1 MSEYSKVS
9 SKRYSRKARPVLALL
24 MGTVLVGCAA
34 PGFGPGVS
42 RYEPT
47 YLRLTGEQDFA
58 QALRRHYLELATNA
72 FDRGD
77 AARSDFY
84 SLRALMAAEGK
95 LAHPSA
101 QSGSGEVAVA
111 GARLSQLLMTG
122 ARTGSPD
129 LAARAQAA
137 YDCWL
142 IESGSDGDPQI
153 AEACRYNAMNAL
165 AELEGASTGAPLHSG
180 TTTNVAP
187 TQTQSYVVQPGGQ
200 GQTIHAPGGYTIQI
214 ITEQHAPVAA
224 PAPAHFIQTVPHA
237 APQMIET
244 IPVAQPA
251 PAIEF
256 VEEAPIVQQEFLAPP
271 VIESVPTV
279 AVETIAMA
287 PIVEAVEA
295 APAIIQSAA
304 LPTVNLGPVQAEP
317 ILNVAPIETVPVF
330 NTAPVETLPAV
341 EFASTATFDTGE
353 AAQALLD
360 ANSNMGGDFSVFFGF
375 DSDEVTIEAEDVLV
389 DAVERIRLSGAR
401 RITLIGFT
409 DSMGNA
415 RYNQL
420 LAMRRAQAVRQYL
433 QEKLGDAV
441 AFEILPVGEV
451 QAVQTGGD
459 GVKEALNR
467 KVQIALQ

>member
-1 MSEYSKVS
+1 MSDYSKAS
-9 SKRYSRKARPVLALL
+9 SQFHSRKARPVLALL

-95 LAHPSA
+95 LAHPVE
-101 QSGSGEVAVA
+101 QSGRSEVAVA
-111 GARLSQLLMTG
+111 GARLAQLLMTG

-165 AELEGASTGAPLHSG
+165 AELEGASTGAQLHTSAP
-180 TTTNVAP
+180 TVAP
-187 TQTQSYVVQPGGQ
+187 AQTQSYVVQPGSQ
-200 GQTIHAPGGYTIQI
+200 GETIHAPGGYTIQI
-214 ITEQHAPVAA
+214 ITEHHAPVAA
-224 PAPAHFIQTVPHA
+224 PAPAYFVQTVPHP
-237 APQMIET
+237 APQIIQT

-251 PAIEF
+251 PAVEF
-256 VEEAPIVQQEFLAPP
+256 VEIEQVEFVAPAL
-271 VIESVPTV
+271 PTV
-279 AVETIAMA
+279 PVETFAMA
-287 PIVEAVEA
+287 PIVETVEA
-295 APAIIQSAA
+295 APIVTHSAP
-304 LPTVNLGPVQAEP
+304 LPAVDLGPIQAET
-317 ILNVAPIETVPVF
+317 ILAPAPIETVPVF
-330 NTAPVETLPAV
+330 NTVPVETMPAIELAAAPILHV
-341 EFASTATFDTGE
+341 GD
-353 AAQALLD
+353 AAQALVE
-360 ANSNMGGDFSVFFGF
+360 ANANMGGDFSVFFGF

-389 DAVERIRLSGAR
+389 DAVERIRLSGATR
-401 RITLIGFT
+401 VSLSGFT

-420 LAMRRAQAVRQYL
+420 LAMRRAQSVRKFL
-433 QEKLGDAV
+433 QEKLGNAV

-451 QAVQTGGD
+451 EAVKTGGD

-467 KVQIALQ
+467 KVQITLQ

>member
-180 TTTNVAP
+180 TTTNVTRWP
-187 TQTQSYVVQPGGQ
+187 RTNDPRSGWLYYPNHHRTPRPRGGT
-200 GQTIHAPGGYTIQI
+200 GSGTFH
-214 ITEQHAPVAA
+214 
-224 PAPAHFIQTVPHA
+224 
-237 APQMIET
+237 
-244 IPVAQPA
+244 
-251 PAIEF
+251 
-256 VEEAPIVQQEFLAPP
+256 
-271 VIESVPTV
+271 SDR
-279 AVETIAMA
+279 
-287 PIVEAVEA
+287 
-295 APAIIQSAA
+295 
-304 LPTVNLGPVQAEP
+304 
-317 ILNVAPIETVPVF
+317 
-330 NTAPVETLPAV
+330 
-341 EFASTATFDTGE
+341 ST
-353 AAQALLD
+353 
-360 ANSNMGGDFSVFFGF
+360 
-375 DSDEVTIEAEDVLV
+375 
-389 DAVERIRLSGAR
+389 
-401 RITLIGFT
+401 
-409 DSMGNA
+409 
-415 RYNQL
+415 
-420 LAMRRAQAVRQYL
+420 RRATDDRNYSRGSTRS
-433 QEKLGDAV
+433 GD
-441 AFEILPVGEV
+441 
-451 QAVQTGGD
+451 
-459 GVKEALNR
+459 
-467 KVQIALQ
+467 